1 MTDHDASVRK
11 LLPLK
16 ANWFHILLC
25 LASGE
30 QHGYAIMQ
38 EVLDRTDGRIRLWP
52 ATLYGA
58 LRKLMEEGLI
68 KESGERAPSDANDT
82 RRRYYRLSSYG
93 RKVLS
98 AEIERLE
105 DLVRAA
111 RAKRRSLNAEATS

>member
-1 MTDHDASVRK
+1 MGKDASVQR

-25 LASGE
+25 LADGE

-38 EVLDRTDGRIRLWP
+38 EVLDRTDGKTRLWP

-68 KESGERAPSDANDT
+68 KESGERSPSDANDT
-82 RRRYYRLSSYG
+82 RRRYYRLSSFG

-105 DLVRAA
+105 ELVRAA
-111 RAKRRSLNAEATS
+111 HAKRRTLHSEATS